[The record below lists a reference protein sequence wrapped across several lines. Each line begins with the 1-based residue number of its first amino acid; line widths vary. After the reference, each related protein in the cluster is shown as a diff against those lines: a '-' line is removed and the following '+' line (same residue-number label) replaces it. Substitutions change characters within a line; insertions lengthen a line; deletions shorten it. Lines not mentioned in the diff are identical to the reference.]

1 MSESRHNKQP
11 SREYA
16 ERVAVAALGFLGE
29 DEERLHRFIALSG
42 IDPADIRSS
51 AADPAFLSGVLAHIM
66 EDDRLAEAF
75 ASDQGLTPE
84 SLMRAAAA
92 LGGHWERDVP

>member
-11 SREYA
+11 SREHA
-16 ERVAVAALGFLGE
+16 EQIAVAALGFLGE
-29 DEERLHRFIALSG
+29 DEERLGRFIALSG
-42 IDPADIRSS
+42 IDPANIRAL

-84 SLMRAAAA
+84 GLMRAAAA